1 MPQNIFSHILA
12 EIKTVDALS
21 KYISDNASSIGE
33 LSRLN
38 YNDLSEIADSAN
50 KCVLLRHK
58 LLTELDFNDIQNRA
72 FILNIFDL
80 CERYNLQAAVLRLRD
95 IMRDHNIEMN
105 HRQQA
110 VLLFLCDI
118 HYNSD
123 YIERFDDICS
133 LLEEASLYEEDD
145 DKKVILTLLNY
156 YATTLDYS
164 VDCAG
169 ALKEKIKSAAAS
181 NQYRFL
187 NNSIISSIDTLVSR
201 EDAQSLIDRITS
213 SQPIASSFDNENLI
227 IERGTEYSEK
237 LANTPRNFDAI
248 RRLSVNY
255 CMSHQND
262 YNTRGVR
269 PATEEFEL
277 YEYLKRYGN
286 MHKAKVLSAL
296 AHPFPARFNSK
307 SNLVDWGCGQ
317 GLATILFLEKYGI
330 DCVNRIILTDASEIA
345 LARAALHC
353 RHYAPNIRI
362 TTIHKKLD
370 DLSARDFE
378 SIVGQPCIN
387 LFSNILDI
395 DDYSV
400 DHLVSIID
408 QLRPA
413 GSYFVCIS
421 PYISIQ
427 KTAKVASFHR
437 YFRDRY
443 SGYELINEAENS
455 NSGEF
460 WCCNNTY
467 KNNGVVHHGEYQ
479 NCLVHDITG
488 CDNRWTRVMRVF
500 RL

>member
-1 MPQNIFSHILA
+1 MPQNIFSHLLA
-12 EIKTVDALS
+12 EIKTVDELS
-21 KYISDNASSIGE
+21 RYISNNSSSIGE
-33 LSRLN
+33 LCRLD
-38 YNDLSEIADSAN
+38 YTDLSDIAESAYE
-50 KCVLLRHK
+50 CVLLRYR
-58 LLTELDFNDIQNRA
+58 LLSELDFNDIQNRA
-72 FILNIFDL
+72 FILTLFDL
-80 CERYNLQAAVLRLRD
+80 CERYNFQAAVLRLRD
-95 IMRDHNIEMN
+95 IMSCHNIEMN

-123 YIERFDDICS
+123 YINRFDDICS
-133 LLEEASLYEEDD
+133 LLEEASMHEEDD
-145 DKKVILTLLNY
+145 DKKVVFTLLNY
-156 YATTLDYS
+156 YATVLDYS
-164 VDCAG
+164 VECAG
-169 ALKEKIKSAAAS
+169 ILRDKIKCAAVA
-181 NQYRFL
+181 NQYGFL
-187 NNSIISSIDTLVSR
+187 NNSIINCIDSLVNR
-201 EDAQSLIDRITS
+201 ESVQSLIDRITS
-213 SQPIASSFDNENLI
+213 SHPIVGSSDNENLI
-227 IERGTEYSEK
+227 IERDTDYAEK

-262 YNTRGVR
+262 YNTRGVK

-286 MHKAKVLSAL
+286 MHKAKVLSAFKQ
-296 AHPFPARFNSK
+296 PFPSRFNSK
-307 SNLVDWGCGQ
+307 FNIIDWGCGQ
-317 GLATILFLEKYGI
+317 GLATILFLEKYGV
-330 DCVNRIILTDASEIA
+330 DCVNQIILTDASEIA

-362 TTIHKKLD
+362 TTIHKKID
-370 DLSARDFE
+370 DLSACDFE

-479 NCLVHDITG
+479 NCLAYDITG